1 MSQRVI
7 FWITSFTTCV
17 VLSKKIH
24 HVSNFESKALQS
36 VKILFHEVQ
45 KESVFELKTTKRV
58 KLRKK
63 LYSNVHVNHFV
74 PQNWHVLPSSC
85 FFKGILLKKTVC
97 IVSELSWT
105 KSKPVRFCFKSF
117 TTCKILK
124 WKIYHLSSF
133 NLKVSARIIIWNKT
147 NRIFQAV
154 K

>member
-36 VKILFHEVQ
+36 VKFCFMKFKKSQFLSWKKQTVQ
-45 KESVFELKTTKRV
+45 FW
-58 KLRKK
+58 KK

-124 WKIYHLSSF
+124 WKIYQLSSF
-133 NLKVSARIIIWNKT
+133 NLKVSARIIIWNKIIRT
-147 NRIFQAV
+147 FRAV